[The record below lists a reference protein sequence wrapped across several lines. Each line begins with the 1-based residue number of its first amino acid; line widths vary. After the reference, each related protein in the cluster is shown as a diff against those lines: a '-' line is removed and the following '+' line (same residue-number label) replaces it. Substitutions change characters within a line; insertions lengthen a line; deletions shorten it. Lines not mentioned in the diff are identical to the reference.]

1 MSEGPGGP
9 QGATAGGTLAMRML
23 SQQAMVASQMKRA
36 ANDKAIAQMLAAKK
50 SGPPAARLGDEI
62 QHKSFLGAL
71 AGAVL
76 GAIVTIAEGCLI
88 MAACAT
94 GPYALVLLPALM
106 YASYKAS
113 DYVEEKQNQ
122 LESWINSFCDTDGA
136 INTGSENVN
145 INGKP
150 AARAAVTLPPP
161 PPPGA
166 IPEVPQG
173 EPSWGDIA
181 TDLLESAAEKAVPL
195 AKAWGNAVITLTDS
209 NAGFMDRVSAGA
221 SLLFPAGP
229 VLMEFATMVGGR
241 GEIKKDVDFPEA
253 GEDTAL
259 CDKENKPPRIAQGS
273 SNVFINNQ
281 PAARKG
287 DKLECSAAIVE
298 GSPDVFIGGEQV
310 TYLDIQ
316 LEFPPWQRMILG
328 GITIASY
335 LLPPAGL
342 LGKLGNLA
350 RLGKLGNLLGKSGK
364 LLGAKLGALLGKTGK
379 SLKSIANKVIRW
391 VTDPVDPVT
400 GAYCD
405 ERTDFTLG
413 QTLPLS
419 FTRFHSS
426 VLPLH
431 GLTGVGWSDSWS
443 EYAWVREQGNR
454 VDIIT
459 QGATLRFAFDGDSDT
474 AVNPYHAQYILRRRD
489 DYLELFDRDALSS
502 RFFYDAFPGMRL
514 RHPVTDDT
522 SDDRLAHSPGD
533 RMYMLG
539 GMSDTAS
546 NRITF
551 ERDSQYRIT
560 GVSHTDGIRLK
571 LTYHASG
578 YPRMSYRELYKPDEK
593 PLAIM
598 VPAWNETGVIGNMAE
613 LAATTL
619 DYENYHIFVGT
630 YPNDPDT
637 QRDVDEVCARFPNV
651 HKVVCAR
658 PGPTSK
664 ADCLNNVL
672 DAITQFER
680 SANFAFAGFI
690 LHDAEDVISPMELRL
705 FNYLVE
711 RKDLIQIPVYP
722 FEREWTH
729 FTSMTYIDEF
739 SELHGKDV
747 PVREALAGQVPS
759 AGVGTCF
766 SRRAVTALLADGDGI
781 AFDVQSLT
789 EDYDIGFRYI
799 HQQVPDNI
807 PLTLYLAEAYRHF
820 GHDDR
825 ARLLLEDQLKRH
837 PGDARLERSLA
848 AIPVEV
854 KSVTTVEEL
863 LAQQKACD
871 AAPTLRCRS
880 EVGQNALRLAQL
892 PVARAQLNDATFAAS
907 PEGKTLRTDL
917 LQRAIYL
924 KQWSQADTLYNEAR
938 QQNTL
943 SAAERRQWFD
953 VLLAGQLD
961 DRILALQS
969 QGIFTDPQSYI
980 TYATALAYRGEKARL
995 QHYLIEN
1002 KPLFTTDAQEKS
1014 WLYLLSKYSANPV
1027 QALANYTVQF
1037 ADNRQYVVGA
1047 TLPVLLK
1054 EGQYDAA
1061 QKLLATLPA
1070 NEMLE
1075 ERYAVSVA
1083 TRNKAESLRLVR
1095 LLYQQEPA
1103 NLTRLDQL
1111 TWQLMQNEQ
1120 SREAADLL
1128 LQRYPFQGDARVS
1141 QTLMARLASLLESHP
1156 YLATPAKVAILSK
1169 PLPLAAQRQW
1179 QSQLPGIADN
1189 CPAIVRLL
1197 GDMSPSYDAA
1207 AWNRLAK
1214 CYRDTLPGVA
1224 LYAWLQAEQRQPN
1237 AWQHRAVAYQAYQ
1250 VEDYAT
1256 ALAAWQKISLH
1267 DMSNE
1272 DLLAAANTAQAAG
1285 NGAARDRWLQ
1295 QAEQRGLGN
1304 NALYWWLHAQRYIP
1318 GQPELAL
1325 SDLTRSINIAPSANA
1340 YVARATIYRQRHN
1353 VPAAVSDLRAALE
1366 LEPNNSN
1373 IQAALGYALWD
1384 SGDIAQSRE
1393 MLEQAHKGLPDD
1405 PALIRQLAY
1414 VNQRLDDMPATQH
1427 YARLVIDDIDN
1438 QALIT
1443 PLTPEQNQ
1451 QRFNFRRLH
1460 EEVGRRW
1467 TFSFDSSIGLRSG
1480 AMSTANNNVGGAAPG
1495 KSYRSYGQLEAEYR
1509 IGRNMLLEGDLL
1521 SVYSRVFADTGE
1533 NGVMMPVKNPMSGT
1547 GLRWKPLRDQIFFLA
1562 VEQQLPL
1569 NGQNGASDTMLRASA
1584 SFFNGGKY
1592 SDEWH
1597 PNGSGWFAQNLYL
1610 DAAQYIRQDIQAWT
1624 ADYRVSWH
1632 QKVANGQTI
1641 EPYAHVQDNGYRDK
1655 GTQGAQLGGVGVRW
1669 NIWTGETHYDAWPHK
1684 VSLGVEYQHTFKA
1697 INQRNGERNNA
1708 FLTIGVHW

>member
-1 MSEGPGGP
+1 MKENNLNRVIGWSGLLLTSLLSTSALADNIGTSAEELGLSDYRHFVIYPRLDKALKA
-9 QGATAGGTLAMRML
+9 QKNNDEATAIR
-23 SQQAMVASQMKRA
+23 
-36 ANDKAIAQMLAAKK
+36 
-50 SGPPAARLGDEI
+50 
-62 QHKSFLGAL
+62 
-71 AGAVL
+71 
-76 GAIVTIAEGCLI
+76 
-88 MAACAT
+88 
-94 GPYALVLLPALM
+94 
-106 YASYKAS
+106 
-113 DYVEEKQNQ
+113 
-122 LESWINSFCDTDGA
+122 
-136 INTGSENVN
+136 
-145 INGKP
+145 
-150 AARAAVTLPPP
+150 
-161 PPPGA
+161 
-166 IPEVPQG
+166 
-173 EPSWGDIA
+173 
-181 TDLLESAAEKAVPL
+181 
-195 AKAWGNAVITLTDS
+195 
-209 NAGFMDRVSAGA
+209 
-221 SLLFPAGP
+221 
-229 VLMEFATMVGGR
+229 EF
-241 GEIKKDVDFPEA
+241 E
-253 GEDTAL
+253 
-259 CDKENKPPRIAQGS
+259 
-273 SNVFINNQ
+273 
-281 PAARKG
+281 
-287 DKLECSAAIVE
+287 
-298 GSPDVFIGGEQV
+298 
-310 TYLDIQ
+310 
-316 LEFPPWQRMILG
+316 
-328 GITIASY
+328 
-335 LLPPAGL
+335 
-342 LGKLGNLA
+342 
-350 RLGKLGNLLGKSGK
+350 
-364 LLGAKLGALLGKTGK
+364 
-379 SLKSIANKVIRW
+379 
-391 VTDPVDPVT
+391 
-400 GAYCD
+400 
-405 ERTDFTLG
+405 
-413 QTLPLS
+413 
-419 FTRFHSS
+419 
-426 VLPLH
+426 
-431 GLTGVGWSDSWS
+431 
-443 EYAWVREQGNR
+443 
-454 VDIIT
+454 
-459 QGATLRFAFDGDSDT
+459 
-474 AVNPYHAQYILRRRD
+474 
-489 DYLELFDRDALSS
+489 
-502 RFFYDAFPGMRL
+502 
-514 RHPVTDDT
+514 
-522 SDDRLAHSPGD
+522 
-533 RMYMLG
+533 
-539 GMSDTAS
+539 
-546 NRITF
+546 
-551 ERDSQYRIT
+551 
-560 GVSHTDGIRLK
+560 
-571 LTYHASG
+571 
-578 YPRMSYRELYKPDEK
+578 
-593 PLAIM
+593 
-598 VPAWNETGVIGNMAE
+598 
-613 LAATTL
+613 
-619 DYENYHIFVGT
+619 
-630 YPNDPDT
+630 
-637 QRDVDEVCARFPNV
+637 
-651 HKVVCAR
+651 
-658 PGPTSK
+658 
-664 ADCLNNVL
+664 
-672 DAITQFER
+672 
-680 SANFAFAGFI
+680 
-690 LHDAEDVISPMELRL
+690 
-705 FNYLVE
+705 
-711 RKDLIQIPVYP
+711 
-722 FEREWTH
+722 
-729 FTSMTYIDEF
+729 
-739 SELHGKDV
+739 
-747 PVREALAGQVPS
+747 
-759 AGVGTCF
+759 
-766 SRRAVTALLADGDGI
+766 
-781 AFDVQSLT
+781 
-789 EDYDIGFRYI
+789 YI

-980 TYATALAYRGEKARL
+980 TYATALAYRDEKARL
-995 QHYLIEN
+995 QRYLIEN

-1027 QALANYTVQF
+1027 PALANYTVQF

-1075 ERYAVSVA
+1075 ERYTVSVA
-1083 TRNKAESLRLVR
+1083 THNKAEALRLAR

-1169 PLPLAAQRQW
+1169 PLPLAEQRQW

-1250 VEDYAT
+1250 VED
-1256 ALAAWQKISLH
+1256 
-1267 DMSNE
+1267 
-1272 DLLAAANTAQAAG
+1272 
-1285 NGAARDRWLQ
+1285 
-1295 QAEQRGLGN
+1295 
-1304 NALYWWLHAQRYIP
+1304 
-1318 GQPELAL
+1318 
-1325 SDLTRSINIAPSANA
+1325 
-1340 YVARATIYRQRHN
+1340 
-1353 VPAAVSDLRAALE
+1353 
-1366 LEPNNSN
+1366 
-1373 IQAALGYALWD
+1373 
-1384 SGDIAQSRE
+1384 
-1393 MLEQAHKGLPDD
+1393 
-1405 PALIRQLAY
+1405 
-1414 VNQRLDDMPATQH
+1414 

>member
-1 MSEGPGGP
+1 M
-9 QGATAGGTLAMRML
+9 
-23 SQQAMVASQMKRA
+23 
-36 ANDKAIAQMLAAKK
+36 
-50 SGPPAARLGDEI
+50 
-62 QHKSFLGAL
+62 
-71 AGAVL
+71 
-76 GAIVTIAEGCLI
+76 
-88 MAACAT
+88 
-94 GPYALVLLPALM
+94 
-106 YASYKAS
+106 
-113 DYVEEKQNQ
+113 
-122 LESWINSFCDTDGA
+122 
-136 INTGSENVN
+136 
-145 INGKP
+145 
-150 AARAAVTLPPP
+150 
-161 PPPGA
+161 
-166 IPEVPQG
+166 
-173 EPSWGDIA
+173 
-181 TDLLESAAEKAVPL
+181 
-195 AKAWGNAVITLTDS
+195 
-209 NAGFMDRVSAGA
+209 
-221 SLLFPAGP
+221 
-229 VLMEFATMVGGR
+229 
-241 GEIKKDVDFPEA
+241 
-253 GEDTAL
+253 
-259 CDKENKPPRIAQGS
+259 
-273 SNVFINNQ
+273 
-281 PAARKG
+281 
-287 DKLECSAAIVE
+287 
-298 GSPDVFIGGEQV
+298 
-310 TYLDIQ
+310 
-316 LEFPPWQRMILG
+316 
-328 GITIASY
+328 
-335 LLPPAGL
+335 
-342 LGKLGNLA
+342 
-350 RLGKLGNLLGKSGK
+350 
-364 LLGAKLGALLGKTGK
+364 
-379 SLKSIANKVIRW
+379 
-391 VTDPVDPVT
+391 
-400 GAYCD
+400 
-405 ERTDFTLG
+405 
-413 QTLPLS
+413 
-419 FTRFHSS
+419 
-426 VLPLH
+426 
-431 GLTGVGWSDSWS
+431 
-443 EYAWVREQGNR
+443 
-454 VDIIT
+454 
-459 QGATLRFAFDGDSDT
+459 
-474 AVNPYHAQYILRRRD
+474 
-489 DYLELFDRDALSS
+489 
-502 RFFYDAFPGMRL
+502 
-514 RHPVTDDT
+514 
-522 SDDRLAHSPGD
+522 
-533 RMYMLG
+533 
-539 GMSDTAS
+539 
-546 NRITF
+546 
-551 ERDSQYRIT
+551 
-560 GVSHTDGIRLK
+560 
-571 LTYHASG
+571 
-578 YPRMSYRELYKPDEK
+578 
-593 PLAIM
+593 
-598 VPAWNETGVIGNMAE
+598 
-613 LAATTL
+613 
-619 DYENYHIFVGT
+619 
-630 YPNDPDT
+630 
-637 QRDVDEVCARFPNV
+637 
-651 HKVVCAR
+651 
-658 PGPTSK
+658 
-664 ADCLNNVL
+664 
-672 DAITQFER
+672 
-680 SANFAFAGFI
+680 
-690 LHDAEDVISPMELRL
+690 
-705 FNYLVE
+705 
-711 RKDLIQIPVYP
+711 
-722 FEREWTH
+722 
-729 FTSMTYIDEF
+729 
-739 SELHGKDV
+739 
-747 PVREALAGQVPS
+747 
-759 AGVGTCF
+759 
-766 SRRAVTALLADGDGI
+766 
-781 AFDVQSLT
+781 
-789 EDYDIGFRYI
+789 
-799 HQQVPDNI
+799 
-807 PLTLYLAEAYRHF
+807 
-820 GHDDR
+820 
-825 ARLLLEDQLKRH
+825 LEDQLKRH

-980 TYATALAYRGEKARL
+980 TYATALAYRDEKARL
-995 QHYLIEN
+995 QRYLIEN

-1027 QALANYTVQF
+1027 LALANYTVQF

-1075 ERYAVSVA
+1075 ERYTVSVA
-1083 TRNKAESLRLVR
+1083 TRNKAEALRLAR

-1169 PLPLAAQRQW
+1169 PLPLAEQRQW

-1325 SDLTRSINIAPSANA
+1325 NDLTRSINIAPSANA

-1373 IQAALGYALWD
+1373 TQAALGYALWD

-1610 DAAQYIRQDIQAWT
+1610 DAAQYVRQDIQAWT